1 MIQRGETNASFVYP
15 DEWGT
20 EASKCR
26 MPKKCKPPFDAPL
39 ETGLKLVSQNEEP
52 YFEFGHAKYK

>member
-1 MIQRGETNASFVYP
+1 MIQRGESNASFIYP

-26 MPKKCKPPFDAPL
+26 DPIKCKPPFDAPL
-39 ETGLKLVSQNEEP
+39 ETGLKLVPQNEP